1 MNEPIRH
8 EDSDRSRRKVRH
20 QNEVIIS
27 EMDALLGD
35 FNRLKVRLE
44 YIHSKA
50 LKLQNRLR
58 EII

>member
-8 EDSDRSRRKVRH
+8 EDSARSRRKVRH